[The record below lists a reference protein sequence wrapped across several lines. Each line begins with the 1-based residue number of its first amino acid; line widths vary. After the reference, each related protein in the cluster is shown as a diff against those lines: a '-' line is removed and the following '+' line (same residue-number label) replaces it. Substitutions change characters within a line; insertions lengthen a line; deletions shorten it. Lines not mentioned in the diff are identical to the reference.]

1 MSASLDTACSSVL
14 PEDKPDTACSSLLPE
29 DKPST
34 PKKVNQAA
42 MVSTILR
49 SLAARRGPKPQKHVQ
64 WTATAC
70 ERSFDRDSTL
80 NEFVAERQTNLPKI
94 GQEVAS
100 KQRILAKQ
108 AALRVDVSR
117 TPPAAGPPQSLMTEF
132 LSVIERASQP
142 HGLHGY
148 KLAVRPPVTTGTKPT
163 QPPPPIPAHALKP
176 PATTDLKY
184 LRPLPQP
191 VFHRTTAAWVPPK
204 PPVKRST
211 KGPFIQFEQTLHTQV
226 AQVLSWGGSVRA

>member
-1 MSASLDTACSSVL
+1 MSTSLETACN
-14 PEDKPDTACSSLLPE
+14 SLLPE

-34 PKKVNQAA
+34 PKKVYQAA
-42 MVSTILR
+42 MVSPILR
-49 SLAARRGPKPQKHVQ
+49 SLAERRGPTPRKHVQ

-70 ERSFDRDSTL
+70 ERSFDRDSIL
-80 NEFVAERQTNLPKI
+80 NEFVAECQTNLPKI

-117 TPPAAGPPQSLMTEF
+117 SPPAAGPPQSLMTEF
-132 LSVIERASQP
+132 FSIIERASQP

-148 KLAVRPPVTTGTKPT
+148 KLAVRPTFTTGTKPA
-163 QPPPPIPAHALKP
+163 PPPPPTPAHALKT

-184 LRPLPQP
+184 LRPLPSP
-191 VFHRTTAAWVPPK
+191 VFHQTTAAWAPPK
-204 PPVKRST
+204 HSVTRST
-211 KGPFIQFEQTLHTQV
+211 KGPFIQFEQTLQTQV